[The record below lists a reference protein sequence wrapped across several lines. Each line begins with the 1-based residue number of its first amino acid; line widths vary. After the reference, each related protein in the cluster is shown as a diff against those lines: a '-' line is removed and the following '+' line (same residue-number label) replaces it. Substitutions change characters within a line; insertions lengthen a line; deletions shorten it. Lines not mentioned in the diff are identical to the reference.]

1 MGRIRPTYIKR
12 VSLELVN
19 KYPDQFGTDFE
30 ANKEMVDNLTDVQT
44 VTMRNRIA
52 GYITRYLSHSEI

>member
-1 MGRIRPTYIKR
+1 PTYIKR

-19 KYPDQFGTDFE
+19 KYPDQFSTDFE